1 MSTIDDAN
9 RNNNYQENYV
19 PVITR
24 KETAKVSTREILFIE
39 TELRIINI
47 HTSGRIYR
55 FYGKLDDVIK
65 YLDCNFYRC
74 HKSCVVNLE
83 KIVRMEDGVFYF
95 PGEVTLRVGQN
106 NYRHTRNHY
115 IDFLKQNAVTCS
127 HHL

>member
-1 MSTIDDAN
+1 MNTNNDIN
-9 RNNNYQENYV
+9 RNKTRQENYV

-24 KETAKVSTREILFIE
+24 KETAKVSTKEILYIE
-39 TELRIINI
+39 KELRIINI
-47 HTSGRIYR
+47 HTTGREYR

-65 YLDCNFYRC
+65 FLDCNFHRC

-95 PGEVTLRVGQN
+95 SGGKTLRVGQN

-115 IDFLKQNAVTCS
+115 IQFLKGGRS
-127 HHL
+127 K